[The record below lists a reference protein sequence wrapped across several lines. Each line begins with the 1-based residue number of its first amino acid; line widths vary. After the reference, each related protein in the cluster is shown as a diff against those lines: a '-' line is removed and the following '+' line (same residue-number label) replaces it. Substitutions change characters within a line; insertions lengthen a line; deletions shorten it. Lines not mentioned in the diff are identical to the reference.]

1 MWYNQP
7 VQIQILRQQST
18 TKMEDIYACELFWK
32 ADSFQSIDLFMGD
45 QQTKACSSY
54 WIGKPQF
61 ITIPGCRTLYCFR
74 LVAWDQFARLPAHRQ
89 IGFPIHQQEFLDTSR
104 SDKKNK
110 KSHDQE
116 EFEFELICKSCT
128 KINTYQPPKECR
140 NAHLRLLMSVMS
152 GCRTGKIQ
160 EITVNEEWPR
170 EERNIQ
176 KVTSH

>member
-104 SDKKNK
+104 SDRQVP
-110 KSHDQE
+110 KSHCRE
-116 EFEFELICKSCT
+116 EFEFWT
-128 KINTYQPPKECR
+128 
-140 NAHLRLLMSVMS
+140 H
-152 GCRTGKIQ
+152 
-160 EITVNEEWPR
+160 
-170 EERNIQ
+170 IQ
-176 KVTSH
+176 KFHKNKKLTSQRKNAGTPISRPRNQ